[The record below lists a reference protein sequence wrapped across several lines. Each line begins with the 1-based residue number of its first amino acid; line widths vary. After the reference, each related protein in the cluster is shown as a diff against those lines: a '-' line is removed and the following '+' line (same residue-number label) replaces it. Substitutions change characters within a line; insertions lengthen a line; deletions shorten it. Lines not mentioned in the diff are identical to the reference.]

1 MSATVRNLLRAFPF
15 VLLGAVCCA
24 AQSAPVAR
32 TLPVSQ
38 NASHQVQTNYGKLP
52 LSFEAN
58 VGQTDPQVKFL
69 AHGSGYSLF
78 LTSGQMVLSLRASSI
93 TKPDANAEPANP
105 ATRQKPRP
113 TSPIASTNA
122 VIRINMVAA
131 NPAPKATGE
140 DLQPGKVNYFIG
152 KDPSKW
158 QRNVPLYRQ
167 VRYENVY
174 PGIDVVYY
182 GNQSRVEHD
191 FVVNPG
197 ADPSKIQLD
206 VQGADRL
213 SVASNGDLI
222 LHKSTDEVRLQAPV
236 VYQPFHGLK
245 VSVDGQYKIQNS
257 TRVSFAL
264 GQYDKTLPLVI
275 DPVLVYGTFLG
286 GLADDQAVGIA
297 VDSDGSAYVAGST
310 QSTNFPLASQ
320 NGPMPSGQSLFVAK
334 LDVSGSSLVY
344 ADYIGGT
351 SYNQAAAMALDTS
364 NQVFVT
370 GYTSSGDFPVV
381 NALQSESAGGN
392 EGFIAQVSADGSSLV
407 YSTYLGGNSDD
418 YPQSIALD
426 PDGNIY
432 VAGYT
437 YSQNYPTV
445 KAFQSSAQPNQQE
458 QYGFYGFV
466 SKLAADG
473 SALAYSTYLGGNT
486 VVVQNCYYGPC
497 WPSPYNYINGIAV
510 DGSGS
515 AYVAGTTNTY
525 NFPVTEGAYQI
536 SNATTGDQQVA
547 FIGKFD
553 AAGNQVYATYLN
565 AGENAYWT
573 GVNGI
578 SVDSQGAAY
587 VIGQTYPWG
596 QTFPI
601 TETHLCDP
609 SESSCTYGYIFKLD
623 PTGAFPVY
631 STFLAANVDVN
642 PQSLTLDANGDV
654 FVLSSSGGGD
664 PEFLVNPIENFTNQ
678 ADLFIQ
684 EIDPTGGSV
693 LFSTWLGGYGYDQPG
708 GIALDSTGAIYVTGY
723 TSSTDFPVS
732 AAALQ
737 NTLGGNADVFV
748 SKIGPAVQPAV
759 ALSPSLIQFSI
770 RPVGSVSQPNTSL
783 LRNMGS
789 GPLSIT
795 NLTITGDFAETDNCG
810 TGVAAAGSCTFTVTF
825 NPTQPGPRYGS
836 IMIEDDAAG
845 SPHFINLVGNG
856 ATAVANLSTASLAFP
871 SLQINQTSSAQ
882 TVTLTNNG
890 NATMVISDISITGDY
905 AQTNNCPGSLGIG
918 SSCTFQVTFTPTQG
932 GERDGSLTITDNA
945 PGSPR
950 SIALTG
956 SGYVTTATVSPSSLA
971 FGNQALASTSS
982 AQSIVITNT
991 GANPITVSAV
1001 TTTGDFAQT
1010 NNCTTTPVAVEGTC
1024 TINVTF
1030 SPTLGGSR
1038 LGTLTVNDNAEGNPH
1053 VVTLSGTGMAGVASL
1068 SSSSLVFS
1076 AQTVGTSAAVQTI
1089 TVTNTGNGN
1098 LTFASIQATGD
1109 FSQTNNC
1116 TSVAAEGSCTIQVSF
1131 TPTSSGNRTGTLT
1144 LTDSAATSPQLVS
1157 LSGSGIDF
1165 SMPAS
1170 GGTASVTAGGTATYQ
1185 VSVGAV
1191 GGNFSSAVNL
1201 TCAGVPAFSTCTVNP
1216 TSVTPG
1222 SNASSV
1228 TVTIKT
1234 AGTTAKLAAPADRNS
1249 PMLAWIMLPPGL
1261 GLFGLCISGRQRRQR
1276 MAMLM
1281 LLFMVASLTLITV
1294 GCGGS
1299 STPTQTVTPKG
1310 NATPSGAYTVLVI
1323 GTSGSVQHFSSLTLT
1338 VK

>member
-1 MSATVRNLLRAFPF
+1 MSATLRSLLCAFPI
-15 VLLGAVCCA
+15 VLLGAVCT
-24 AQSAPVAR
+24 AQSAPVKKSV
-32 TLPVSQ
+32 PV
-38 NASHQVQTNYGKLP
+38 NPNTTHQVQANYGKLP
-52 LSFEAN
+52 LAFEAN
-58 VGQTDPQVKFL
+58 VGQTDPQVKFV

-78 LTSGQMVLSLRASSI
+78 LTSGQMVLSLRASSV
-93 TKPDANAEPANP
+93 TKPDATAQAASQAKGQKFRPASQTP
-105 ATRQKPRP
+105 SA
-113 TSPIASTNA
+113 NA
-122 VIRINMVAA
+122 VIKINMIAA

-140 DLQPGKVNYFIG
+140 DLQAGKVNYFIG

-167 VRYENVY
+167 VRYENIY

-213 SVASNGDLI
+213 SVDSNGDLV
-222 LHKSTDEVRLQAPV
+222 LHKGADEVRLQAPV
-236 VYQPFHGLK
+236 VYQPFHNLK

-257 TRVSFAL
+257 THVSFSL

-286 GLADDQAVGIA
+286 GLADDQAAGVA

-320 NGPMPSGQSLFVAK
+320 NGPINSQQSLFVAK

-351 SYNQAAAMALDTS
+351 SYNQAIAMALNSS

-370 GYTSSGDFPVV
+370 GYTNSGDFPVV
-381 NALQSESAGGN
+381 NAYQSQSTGGYD
-392 EGFIAQVSADGSSLV
+392 GFIAQVSADGSSLV
-407 YSTYLGGNSDD
+407 YSTYLGGSSDD
-418 YPQSIALD
+418 YPQAMALD
-426 PDGNIY
+426 ADGNIY

-437 YSQNYPTV
+437 YSQDYPTV
-445 KAFQSSAQPNQQE
+445 NAFQSSALPNDQQE
-458 QYGFYGFV
+458 YGWYGFV
-466 SKLAADG
+466 SKLAASG
-473 SALAYSTYLGGNT
+473 SALVYSTYLAGNSN
-486 VVVQNCYYGPC
+486 VVQNCYYGPC
-497 WPSPYNYINGIAV
+497 WPAPFNIVNGIAV
-510 DGSGS
+510 DASGS

-525 NFPVTEGAYQI
+525 NFPVTDGAYQTTNAI
-536 SNATTGDQQVA
+536 SSDQQVG

-553 AAGNQVYATYLN
+553 AAGNQVYATYVN
-565 AGENAYWT
+565 AEANAQWT
-573 GVNGI
+573 GVTGI
-578 SVDSQGAAY
+578 AVDPQGAAY
-587 VIGQTYPWG
+587 VIGETYPWS
-596 QTFPI
+596 QTLPI

-609 SESSCTYGYIFKLD
+609 AESSCSYGYIFKLD
-623 PTGAFPVY
+623 PTGSFPAY
-631 STFLAANVDVN
+631 STFLAANIDVN
-642 PQSLTLDANGDV
+642 PQSLTLDASGDIYI
-654 FVLSSSGGGD
+654 LSSSGGGD
-664 PEFLVNPIENFTNQ
+664 SELLVNAIESFTNQ
-678 ADLFIQ
+678 SDLFIQ
-684 EIDPTGGSV
+684 EIDSTGGSI
-693 LFSTWLGGYGYDQPG
+693 LFSTWLGGYGYEQPG
-708 GIALDSTGAIYVTGY
+708 GIALDSAGAIYVTGF
-723 TSSTDFPVS
+723 TNSTDFPVS

-737 NTLGGNADVFV
+737 NTLGGNVDVFV
-748 SKIGPAVQPAV
+748 SKIGTAVQPAV

-789 GPLSIT
+789 GPLTIT
-795 NLTITGDFAETDNCG
+795 NLTTTGDFTETDNCG
-810 TGVAAAGSCTFTVTF
+810 TGVAAASSCTFTVTF

-856 ATAVANLSTASLAFP
+856 ATAVATLSTSSLAFP

-890 NATMVISDISITGDY
+890 NATMVISDIEITGDY
-905 AQTNNCPGSLGIG
+905 VQTNNCPGSLGIG
-918 SSCTFQVTFTPTQG
+918 SSCTFQVTFTPSQG
-932 GERDGSLTITDNA
+932 GERDGLLTITDNA

-971 FGNQALASTSS
+971 FGNQALASTSA
-982 AQSIVITNT
+982 AQSILITNT

-1010 NNCTTTPVAVEGTC
+1010 NTCSMPVAVAGTC

-1030 SPTLGGSR
+1030 SPTVGGSR
-1038 LGTLTVNDNAEGNPH
+1038 LGTLTVNDNAQGNPH

-1068 SSSSLVFS
+1068 NSSSLTFA
-1076 AQTVGTSAAVQTI
+1076 AQSVGTSATAQAI
-1089 TVTNTGNGN
+1089 TVTNTGNGS

-1116 TSVAAEGSCTIQVSF
+1116 TSVAAEASCTIQVSF

-1144 LTDSAATSPQLVS
+1144 VTDSAANSPQLVS

-1185 VSVGAV
+1185 VPIGAV
-1191 GGNFSSAVNL
+1191 GGTFSSAVSL

-1222 SNASSV
+1222 SNTTSV
-1228 TVTIKT
+1228 SVTIKT
-1234 AGTTAKLAAPADRNS
+1234 AGTSALLATPADRRS
-1249 PMLAWIMLPPGL
+1249 PMLAWVMLTPGL

-1276 MAMLM
+1276 VAMLM
-1281 LLFMVASLTLITV
+1281 LLVLVASLTLISV
-1294 GCGGS
+1294 GCGGGS
-1299 STPTQTVTPKG
+1299 APTQTVTPKG

-1323 GTSGSVQHFSSLTLT
+1323 GSSGSVQHFSSLTLT